1 MKKVIIIIGLLG
13 ILTTSYGQQQYFSK
27 QQLNADFDSLLI
39 SIEEIHPNMFANISK
54 EVFDLKVIQA
64 RNSIKDS
71 MTRMEFFIIAAPV
84 VACLQDGHTHMQ
96 FPGNDISLVQDKL
109 FPFPVNV
116 SWRDSTAR
124 VSDDRSEPKSG
135 IPVGAQILEINQR
148 PIQQI
153 LGKMYNL
160 VSGEKV
166 FFKNYNTEVNF
177 TRYLYLLYHDTAF
190 SISYKYENQIFNKT
204 VAGIPVNQRYP
215 SSAPVQTTPSN
226 QPKRNISLNLKIL
239 PDSSIAIIT
248 LYYFPKDNWYPGL
261 DSVFYILHKQKIK
274 DLIID
279 IRNNGGGNAAKGDYF
294 FQYISKVPYKQFG
307 ATTVRTS
314 RKQIEFHKSFYNV
327 VDTTPIG
334 IKNWSSGYLVPL
346 RKTEYKFKKGN
357 IYLLTSNNTYS
368 SAATFSWAFKYF
380 KMGTIVGE
388 ETGGMAVCFGDV
400 IMQTLPNTKLDFG
413 ISHKKFYN
421 YGATDEDS
429 SHGTIPD
436 FDVPSEKALDYTIKL
451 IMNRRK

>member
-190 SISYKYENQIFNKT
+190 SISYKYENQIFSKI

-215 SSAPVQTTPSN
+215 SSSPVQTTPSN
-226 QPKRNISLNLKIL
+226 QPKRDISLNLKIL

-261 DSVFYILHKQKIK
+261 DSVFRAIREQKIR

-279 IRNNGGGNAAKGDYF
+279 IRNNGGGNSAKGDYF

-307 ATTVRTS
+307 TTTIRTS
-314 RKQIEFHKSFYNV
+314 RKQIEFHKSFYNM
-327 VDTTPIG
+327 VDTTSIG
-334 IKNWSSGYLVPL
+334 IKHWPSGDLVPL
-346 RKTEYKFKKGN
+346 RKTEYKFNKGN
-357 IYLLTSNNTYS
+357 VYLLTSNNTYS
-368 SAATFSWAFKYF
+368 SAASFSWAFKYF

-421 YGATDEDS
+421 YGATDEDG

-436 FDVPSEKALDYTIKL
+436 FEVPSEKALDYTIKL
-451 IMNRRK
+451 IMNGR

>member
-1 MKKVIIIIGLLG
+1 MKKVIIIIGFLG

-54 EVFDLKVIQA
+54 EVFDLKVLQA
-64 RNSIKDS
+64 RNSITDS
-71 MTRMEFFIIAAPV
+71 MTRMEFFIIASPV
-84 VACLQDGHTHMQ
+84 IACLQDGHTYMQ

-109 FPFPVNV
+109 FPFPVSV
-116 SWRDSTAR
+116 SWRDSTASI
-124 VSDDRSEPKSG
+124 SDDRSEPKTG
-135 IPVGAQILEINQR
+135 VPVGAQILEINQR
-148 PIQQI
+148 PIKQI
-153 LGKMYNL
+153 LDKMYSL

-166 FFKNYNTEVNF
+166 FFKNYNIEINF
-177 TRYLYLLYHDTAF
+177 TRYLYLFYHDTVF

-204 VAGIPVNQRYP
+204 VAGISVNQRYP
-215 SSAPVQTTPSN
+215 NSAPVQAPSN
-226 QPKRNISLNLKIL
+226 QLKRNISLNLKIL

-248 LYYFPKDNWYPGL
+248 LYYFPKDKWDPGL
-261 DSVFYILHKQKIK
+261 DSVFRVLRKQKIR

-279 IRNNGGGNAAKGDYF
+279 IRNNGGGNSAKGDYF
-294 FQYISKVPYKQFG
+294 FQYISKVPFRQFG
-307 ATTVRTS
+307 TTTVRTS
-314 RKQIEFHKSFYNV
+314 RKQIEFHKSFYNMI
-327 VDTTPIG
+327 DTTPIG
-334 IKNWSSGYLVPL
+334 IKHWPSAVPEPL

-357 IYLLTSNNTYS
+357 VYLLTSNNTYS
-368 SAATFSWAFKYF
+368 SADSFSWAFKYF

-400 IMQTLPNTKLDFG
+400 IMQTLLNTKLDLG

-421 YGATDEDS
+421 YGATDKDS

-451 IMNRRK
+451 IMNGRK